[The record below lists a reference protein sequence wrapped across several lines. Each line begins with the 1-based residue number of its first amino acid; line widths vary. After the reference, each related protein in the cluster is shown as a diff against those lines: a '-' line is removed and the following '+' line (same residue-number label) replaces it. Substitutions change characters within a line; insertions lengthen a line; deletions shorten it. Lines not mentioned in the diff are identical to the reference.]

1 MIFFNA
7 MKKKIVFIVLT
18 ISYFLITVF
27 DLLLTFFATPDLAL
41 EGNPLVVNFQMDWF
55 GLVAINAIT
64 FVIYFVMAY
73 YAYIKY
79 KSPISKETTD
89 IRRFLAD
96 ITYGDPNVKSIGMIK
111 WPKYWAPQIAC
122 LCFSVATAL
131 PFARLIIVIEWYLIV
146 NSIRAPLF
154 FTIVAAFPYG
164 RIDYFIALFVAW
176 ALTGVWIRLEFK
188 SNKKVNAIF

>member
-1 MIFFNA
+1 MIFFDA

-18 ISYFLITVF
+18 ISYFLITVL

-55 GLVAINAIT
+55 GLVAINVIT

-73 YAYIKY
+73 YAYVKY

-89 IRRFLAD
+89 MRRYLAD
-96 ITYGDPNVKSIGMIK
+96 ITYGDPEVKSIGMTK

-131 PFARLIIVIEWYLIV
+131 PLARLIIVIEWYLII
-146 NSIRAPLF
+146 NGIEAPTF
-154 FTIVAAFPYG
+154 FDIVAIFPYG

-176 ALTGVWIRLEFK
+176 ALTGVWIQIEFK
-188 SNKKVNAIF
+188 SNRKVNSAS